1 MNRQLL
7 NLTSGIAVLATA
19 TTTASSQEWAARR
32 GDERTQRPDAAPC
45 RVEKSGPEGAYAVAD
60 PDESTSP
67 EMADRLQASGPTAF
81 TALDWLDDLDR
92 RVTRQEAV
100 FRRAQGVAGA
110 LVALVV
116 GCIAFMWVRSARFAS
131 GSPQAEVPFDSP
143 GSTVHQDVVQRA
155 STNRSSVVDTRPL
168 ASPMPRPTRET
179 TVPRVQFLADVID
192 RLAKG
197 INESRR
203 QRGGVETGYALVGK
217 LVGDGSS
224 RVMMVSGLIDE
235 GPSSARSGGHHQAD
249 RQYQQRELELL
260 QLIDADAM
268 FIGDAHLHPGSLDSC
283 SAGDLRTDSANV
295 RESHS
300 QEMVFVIATVASAHR
315 GNRSPDSLY
324 HDGLKLDFYYLGK
337 ASGYQY
343 RHFRPEVVE
352 GAALSAPAELR
363 RFAAAD
369 PVRTRLDF
377 ENMRRLANYHMGL
390 VQQATGDQACR
401 PCIVMKHKT
410 DGFTAMIAF
419 SADPRQ
425 RPDVFVEDNA
435 HQVMQFQPSYLNG
448 AWTPGLVWFTPII
461 LDIEREVRGRRSV
474 SAGTRIDSPADGR
487 SASMGMTDPGRLEI
501 KHGKLYPVDQGTR

>member
-1 MNRQLL
+1 MNRQIL
-7 NLTSGIAVLATA
+7 NLITGFAVLAAA

-32 GDERTQRPDAAPC
+32 GDETTQRPAAAPYGVT
-45 RVEKSGPEGAYAVAD
+45 RSGPVSAYAPAD
-60 PDESTSP
+60 PEESKSP
-67 EMADRLQASGPTAF
+67 EMAATLQTSSPTAF

-92 RVTRQEAV
+92 RVARQEAA
-100 FRRAQGVAGA
+100 FTRAQRVAVV
-110 LVALVV
+110 LVALLG
-116 GCIAFMWVRSARFAS
+116 GCIAFMWVRLARFAS
-131 GSPQAEVPFDSP
+131 GNPQAEVPVDSP
-143 GSTVHQDVVQRA
+143 DPTVHQGVAELA
-155 STNRSSVVDTRPL
+155 STNQSSVVDTRPL
-168 ASPMPRPTRET
+168 ASPTPRSTRQSAI
-179 TVPRVQFLADVID
+179 PRVQFLSGVID
-192 RLAKG
+192 RLVKG

-217 LVGDGSS
+217 ILGDGPS

-300 QEMVFVIATVASAHR
+300 QEMVFTIATVASAHR

-337 ASGYQY
+337 GSAYQY
-343 RHFRPEVVE
+343 RHFRPEVVD
-352 GAALSAPAELR
+352 GAVISAAAELR
-363 RFAAAD
+363 GFAAAD

-377 ENMRRLANYHMGL
+377 ENLRRLANYHMGL
-390 VQQATGDQACR
+390 VQQATSDQARR

-410 DGFTAMIAF
+410 GGFTAMIAF

-461 LDIEREVRGRRSV
+461 LDIEREMSARRSV
-474 SAGTRIDSPADGR
+474 CAGKRIDSPAGGR
-487 SASMGMTDPGRLEI
+487 SASVGMKESGPIGDEPWEALP
-501 KHGKLYPVDQGTR
+501 L

>member
-1 MNRQLL
+1 MNRQIL
-7 NLTSGIAVLATA
+7 NLITGFAVLAAA
-19 TTTASSQEWAARR
+19 TTPTYSQEWAARR
-32 GDERTQRPDAAPC
+32 GDETAQRPAAAPYG
-45 RVEKSGPEGAYAVAD
+45 VTQSGPVGAHASAD
-60 PDESTSP
+60 PEESKSP
-67 EMADRLQASGPTAF
+67 EMAATAQTSAPTAF
-81 TALDWLDDLDR
+81 TALDWLGDLDR
-92 RVTRQEAV
+92 RVTRQEAA
-100 FRRAQGVAGA
+100 FTRAQGVAIA
-110 LVALVV
+110 LVALLG
-116 GCIAFMWVRSARFAS
+116 GCIAFMWVRLARLAS
-131 GSPQAEVPFDSP
+131 GSSQAEVPFDSP
-143 GSTVHQDVVQRA
+143 DSTVRQDIADRA
-155 STNRSSVVDTRPL
+155 STNQSSVVDTRPL
-168 ASPMPRPTRET
+168 VSPTPRPTRQPAI
-179 TVPRVQFLADVID
+179 PRVQFLSGVID
-192 RLAKG
+192 RLVKG

-217 LVGDGSS
+217 ILGDGPS

-235 GPSSARSGGHHQAD
+235 GPSSVRSGGHHQAD

-300 QEMVFVIATVASAHR
+300 QEMVFTIATVASTHR

-337 ASGYQY
+337 ASAYQY
-343 RHFRPEVVE
+343 RHFRPEVVD
-352 GAALSAPAELR
+352 GAVISAAAELR
-363 RFAAAD
+363 GFAAAD

-377 ENMRRLANYHMGL
+377 ENLRRLANYHMGL
-390 VQQATGDQACR
+390 VQQATSDQARR

-410 DGFTAMIAF
+410 GGFTAMIAF

-461 LDIEREVRGRRSV
+461 LDIEREMSARRSV
-474 SAGTRIDSPADGR
+474 CAGNRIDSPAGGR
-487 SASMGMTDPGRLEI
+487 SASVGMKESGPIGDEPWEALP
-501 KHGKLYPVDQGTR
+501 L